1 MPPTMGRRGVFE
13 LEAVGI
19 TNYWKCAMSKTIF
32 KRIIDREIPAKIV
45 YEDDRCLAFEDV
57 NPQAPVHILVIPKK
71 EIPSLTDLGEGDA
84 ALAGHLL
91 VVVRKLAAERNLADG
106 YRVVANCGPNA
117 GQTVAHLHFHLLG
130 GRSFAWPPG

>member
-1 MPPTMGRRGVFE
+1 
-13 LEAVGI
+13 
-19 TNYWKCAMSKTIF
+19 MSKTIF

-71 EIPSLTDLGEGDA
+71 EIPSLGELSDEDA

-91 VVVRKLAAERNLADG
+91 VVVRKLAIERKLGDG
-106 YRVVANCGPNA
+106 YRVVLNNGPHA
-117 GQTVAHLHFHLLG
+117 GQTVPHLHFHLLG
-130 GRSFAWPPG
+130 GRGFAWPPG